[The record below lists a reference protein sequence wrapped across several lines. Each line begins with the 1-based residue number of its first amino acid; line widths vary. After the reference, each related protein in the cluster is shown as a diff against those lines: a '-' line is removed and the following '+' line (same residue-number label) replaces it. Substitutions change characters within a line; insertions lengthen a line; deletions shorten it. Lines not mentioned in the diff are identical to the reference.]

1 MWNHGK
7 IKSEKSDTGAEEAD
21 QRAGLI
27 ARNWYVVKE
36 TDEELHLVS
45 KGIGRSRKVR
55 KEIKSHD
62 RKRV

>member
-1 MWNHGK
+1 MGK
-7 IKSEKSDTGAEEAD
+7 LRARNPTLAQKKMISA
-21 QRAGLI
+21 AGLV
-27 ARNWYVVKE
+27 ARNWYVIRE

-45 KGIGRSRKVR
+45 KGTGRSRKVR

>member
-1 MWNHGK
+1 MGK
-7 IKSEKSDTGAEEAD
+7 PRTRNPTLAQKKIISA
-21 QRAGLI
+21 AGLI

-36 TDEELHLVS
+36 TDKELHLVS
-45 KGIGRSRKVR
+45 KGTGRSRKVR

>member
-1 MWNHGK
+1 MGK
-7 IKSEKSDTGAEEAD
+7 PRERNPTLAQKKMISA
-21 QRAGLI
+21 AGLV

-45 KGIGRSRKVR
+45 KGTGRSRKVR

>member
-1 MWNHGK
+1 MGRARVRNPTLEQK
-7 IKSEKSDTGAEEAD
+7 KLISA
-21 QRAGLI
+21 AGLI

-45 KGIGRSRKVR
+45 KRTGRSRKVR

>member
-1 MWNHGK
+1 MGRARVRNPTLAQK
-7 IKSEKSDTGAEEAD
+7 KLISA
-21 QRAGLI
+21 AGLI

-45 KGIGRSRKVR
+45 KGTGRSRKVR

>member
-1 MWNHGK
+1 MGK
-7 IKSEKSDTGAEEAD
+7 LRERNPTLAQKKMISA
-21 QRAGLI
+21 AGLI

-45 KGIGRSRKVR
+45 KGTGRSRKVR

>member
-1 MWNHGK
+1 MGRSRVRNPTLAQK
-7 IKSEKSDTGAEEAD
+7 KLISA
-21 QRAGLI
+21 AGLI

-36 TDEELHLVS
+36 TGEELHLVS
-45 KGIGRSRKVR
+45 KGTGRSRKVR

>member
-1 MWNHGK
+1 MGK
-7 IKSEKSDTGAEEAD
+7 PRERNPTLAQKKIISA
-21 QRAGLI
+21 AGLI
-27 ARNWYVVKE
+27 ARNWYVLSE

-45 KGIGRSRKVR
+45 KGTGRSRKVR

>member
-1 MWNHGK
+1 MGK
-7 IKSEKSDTGAEEAD
+7 LRARNPTLAQKKMISA
-21 QRAGLI
+21 AGLV
-27 ARNWYVVKE
+27 ARNWYVIRE

-45 KGIGRSRKVR
+45 KWTGRSRKVR

>member
-1 MWNHGK
+1 MGK
-7 IKSEKSDTGAEEAD
+7 PRARNPTLAQKKIISA
-21 QRAGLI
+21 AGLI

-45 KGIGRSRKVR
+45 KGTGRSRKVR

>member
-1 MWNHGK
+1 MGK
-7 IKSEKSDTGAEEAD
+7 IRVRNPTLAQKKMISA
-21 QRAGLI
+21 AGLI

-45 KGIGRSRKVR
+45 KGTGRSRKVR

-62 RKRV
+62 RKRF

>member
-1 MWNHGK
+1 MGRSRVRNPTLAQK
-7 IKSEKSDTGAEEAD
+7 KMISA
-21 QRAGLI
+21 AGLI

-36 TDEELHLVS
+36 TEEELHLVS
-45 KGIGRSRKVR
+45 KGTGRSRKVR

>member
-1 MWNHGK
+1 MGK
-7 IKSEKSDTGAEEAD
+7 SRVRNPTLAQKKLISA
-21 QRAGLI
+21 AGLI

-45 KGIGRSRKVR
+45 KGTGRSRKVR

>member
-1 MWNHGK
+1 MGK
-7 IKSEKSDTGAEEAD
+7 IRVRNTTLEQKKMISA
-21 QRAGLI
+21 AGLV

-45 KGIGRSRKVR
+45 KGTERSRKVR